1 LVDSIDIMVSN
12 KLFVVVFCLLV
23 AYVFGATQCGEVSVT
38 VLTSPSEIE
47 LEQTACAGC
56 AVARKAV
63 EAKKAVYCQLTCPT
77 MKENG
82 CSNKAYIL
90 TLPSFSDSRTIQ
102 AFENCMAQSQKIG
115 VKSCICKNLMSG
127 LPLLQKVNLGLN
139 MIKTCSCQQSKS
151 KKKIAAAVQSIDTL
165 EVKAVE
171 LESKALDLEN
181 SATALEM
188 E

>member
-1 LVDSIDIMVSN
+1 MVSN

-23 AYVFGATQCGEVSVT
+23 AYVFCGATQCGEVGVT
-38 VLTSPSEIE
+38 VLASPSEIQ

-56 AVARKAV
+56 AEARKAV
-63 EAKKAVYCQLTCPT
+63 EEQKAVYCQLTCPT

-90 TLPSFSDSRTIQ
+90 TLPSFSDSRTIK
-102 AFENCMAQSQKIG
+102 AFENCMSQSQKIG
-115 VKSCICKNLMSG
+115 VKSCICKNLMNG
-127 LPLLQKVNLGLN
+127 LPSLQKVNLGLN

-151 KKKIAAAVQSIDTL
+151 GKKIAAAVQSIDTL

-171 LESKALDLEN
+171 LESKALDLEH